1 MATAAMTT
9 GNLPMTTGGANLPAT
24 TGGTAVATTGSG
36 SGSTGLALANNGSGT
51 ALATTGDAGGSGGLM
66 RLGSGGLTASA
77 REVLQQPAVRR
88 ALPGI
93 IVLFVLIVFGLFY
106 AWMQA
111 TPHRPVLPGLSDADQ
126 QAAYEALKTGA
137 YEPKIDP
144 TTGQLTVPTDRYHEA
159 RMFLASQGLPRSGAV
174 GLEALNGQSSM
185 TTSQFMEQVK
195 VNAAMEQELARSV
208 MQIGTVQGARIHLA
222 TPKQSVFVRDRTPPK
237 ASVVVTPFPGRVVAP
252 SQVQAIVH
260 LVASSVPYMAPEH
273 VTVVDNV
280 GNLLTESASELKLG
294 LTAAQSQHKA
304 QLEEMYRSRIMQI
317 LAPVV
322 GEANVRSQVNL
333 VLDFTQIESTTE
345 NYDDREKG
353 PKTRSEVLAEDR
365 AAVRDAAG
373 VPGALT
379 NQPPGNPSASLNT
392 QATPGEGQTE
402 SSNKLSSR
410 ATRNYELDRS
420 VRYERK
426 STGDVQRVSVAV
438 VVNERPAPPPA
449 EGAAPAPDAP
459 KTVAYTPEEIARMQE
474 LVKGVIGFDTGRG
487 DVVSVVPARF
497 EEPVITETI
506 PWYLQNDVH
515 LAFKSGLLALMFIIF
530 MLVVVRPV
538 LKAMG
543 VGVKPVEEISDKAK
557 AAVDG
562 ELSEEDMRMIQ
573 IGEGETLEEIKAK
586 LKPKKS
592 SISIDMLDTANT
604 YDDKV
609 ALIRMLVA
617 EDSGRVANVLKG
629 MIRVA

>member
-1 MATAAMTT
+1 MTT
-9 GNLPMTTGGANLPAT
+9 GNLPMTTGGANVPANV
-24 TGGTAVATTGSG
+24 GGTGAVSTTGSG
-36 SGSTGLALANNGSGT
+36 GASAVASSST
-51 ALATTGDAGGSGGLM
+51 ALATVGESTALQSTGGA
-66 RLGSGGLTASA
+66 RLGIGSFGTVA
-77 REVLQQPAVRR
+77 RDVLQQPAVRR

-93 IVLFVLIVFGLFY
+93 IVLFVLIVFGVFY

-126 QAAYEALKTGA
+126 QTAYEALKTGA
-137 YEPKIDP
+137 YDPRIDQ
-144 TTGQLTVPTDRYHEA
+144 TTGQLTVPSDRFHEA

-195 VNAAMEQELARSV
+195 VNAAMEQELARSI
-208 MQIGTVQGARIHLA
+208 MQIGTVHGARVHLA

-237 ASVVVTPFPGRVVAP
+237 ASVVVTPFAGRVVAP

-333 VLDFTQIESTTE
+333 ALDFTQIESTTE

-379 NQPPGNPSASLNT
+379 NQPPANPNATLNT

-402 SSNKLSSR
+402 SGSKLSSR

-426 STGDVQRVSVAV
+426 ATGGVQRVSVAV
-438 VVNERPAPPPA
+438 VINEKPAPAPA
-449 EGAAPAPDAP
+449 EGAVPAPDAP
-459 KTVAYTPEEIARMQE
+459 KTIAYTPEEIARLQE
-474 LVKGVIGFDTGRG
+474 LVKGVIGFDNGRG
-487 DVVSVVPARF
+487 DVVTVVPARF
-497 EEPVITETI
+497 EEPVLTDTV

-543 VGVKPVEEISDKAK
+543 VGAKPNDEAAEKAK
-557 AAVDG
+557 MLADG

-629 MIRVA
+629 MIRVV